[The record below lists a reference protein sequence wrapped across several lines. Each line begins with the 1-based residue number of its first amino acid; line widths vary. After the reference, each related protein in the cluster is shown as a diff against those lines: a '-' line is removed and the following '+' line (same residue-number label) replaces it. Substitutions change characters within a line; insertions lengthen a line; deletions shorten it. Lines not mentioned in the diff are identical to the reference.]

1 MYIYWLGMALL
12 IAAGG
17 VFSQL
22 QHRAEADSEHA
33 TVDAISRSMLVYRS
47 AVAEYAWANPGFVG
61 VPPETALNLPAWYSK
76 QSGITAY
83 VASGVSYTY
92 ITGPIPAGLPAALTA
107 RTEST
112 TVGVKRSGQ
121 LYSPKGGDMAIPI
134 PAPVPEGAVVAVY

>member
-1 MYIYWLGMALL
+1 MYIYWLVLVMLLGASAL
-12 IAAGG
+12 
-17 VFSQL
+17 FSQA
-22 QHRAEADSEHA
+22 QYNEQSVSEQA
-33 TVDAISRSMLVYRS
+33 TLDAISRSMLVYRS
-47 AVAEYAWANPGFVG
+47 AAAEYAWANPGFVG
-61 VPPETALNLPAWYSK
+61 VPPETALSLPDWYSK

-112 TVGVKRSGQ
+112 TVGVKRSGH

-134 PAPVPEGAVVAVY
+134 PAPVPEGAVIAVY

>member
-1 MYIYWLGMALL
+1 MYIYWIAVTLL
-12 IAAGG
+12 IVAGG
-17 VFSQL
+17 IFSQV
-22 QHRAEADSEHA
+22 QHNADAMAEQA
-33 TVDAISRSMLVYRS
+33 TLDAISRSMLVYRS
-47 AVAEYAWANPGFVG
+47 AAAEYAWANPGFVG
-61 VPPETALNLPAWYSK
+61 VPPEAALNLPAWYNK
-76 QSGITAY
+76 QGGITAY

-121 LYSPKGGDMAIPI
+121 LYSPKGGDMAIPV

>member
-1 MYIYWLGMALL
+1 MYIYWLVLVMLLGASAL
-12 IAAGG
+12 
-17 VFSQL
+17 FSQT
-22 QHRAEADSEHA
+22 QYNEQSASEQA
-33 TVDAISRSMLVYRS
+33 TLDAISRSMLVYRS
-47 AVAEYAWANPGFVG
+47 AAAEYAHANPGFAG
-61 VPPETALNLPAWYSK
+61 APPEAALNLPAWYSK

-112 TVGVKRSGQ
+112 TVGVNRAGQ
-121 LYSPKGGDMAIPI
+121 LYSPKGGDMAIPV

>member
-1 MYIYWLGMALL
+1 MYIYWLVLVMLLGASAL
-12 IAAGG
+12 
-17 VFSQL
+17 FSQA
-22 QHRAEADSEHA
+22 QYNEQSVSEQA
-33 TVDAISRSMLVYRS
+33 TLDAISRSMLVYRS
-47 AVAEYAWANPGFVG
+47 AAAEYAWANPGFVG

>member
-1 MYIYWLGMALL
+1 MLLGASAL
-12 IAAGG
+12 
-17 VFSQL
+17 FSQA
-22 QHRAEADSEHA
+22 QYNEQSVSEQA
-33 TVDAISRSMLVYRS
+33 TLDAISRSMLVYRS
-47 AVAEYAWANPGFVG
+47 AAAEYAWANPGFVG
-61 VPPETALNLPAWYSK
+61 VPSETALNLPAWYSK